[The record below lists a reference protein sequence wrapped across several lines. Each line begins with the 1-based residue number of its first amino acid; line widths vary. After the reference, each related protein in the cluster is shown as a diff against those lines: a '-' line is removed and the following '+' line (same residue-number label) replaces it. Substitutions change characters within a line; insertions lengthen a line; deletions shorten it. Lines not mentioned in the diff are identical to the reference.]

1 MKCYQLNW
9 KHKLALKFNSVV
21 NTKSPAILSHW
32 HNTRVSLD
40 PLYSWIERVATYIYD
55 VKINRDFYFNW
66 FLFGGR
72 WRGLKVSV
80 LDSRVSTDQVILLC
94 PWSKTIC
101 FDISSPHPGVYMGTS
116 RLSGKS
122 GEMLREN
129 LAMDQHPIQGG
140 VVILLISSYRSISV
154 SGQLPT
160 YPSPDP
166 TLTLTCYQLTVV
178 ELGEG

>member
-1 MKCYQLNW
+1 
-9 KHKLALKFNSVV
+9 
-21 NTKSPAILSHW
+21 
-32 HNTRVSLD
+32 
-40 PLYSWIERVATYIYD
+40 
-55 VKINRDFYFNW
+55 
-66 FLFGGR
+66 
-72 WRGLKVSV
+72 
-80 LDSRVSTDQVILLC
+80 
-94 PWSKTIC
+94 
-101 FDISSPHPGVYMGTS
+101 MGTS